1 MGCVQDIQYPQ
12 GKELSPELTNAL
24 MEKTSEILNLRNFE
38 MEGIL
43 LRIHQLEVEVGKLT
57 LQAEASVT
65 QFPSA

>member
-1 MGCVQDIQYPQ
+1 
-12 GKELSPELTNAL
+12 
-24 MEKTSEILNLRNFE
+24 